1 MILPDLIM
9 VTHGGTDG
17 RGAGIVIAMSC
28 DNGSVSS
35 SVACFFANT
44 SLVVLICLL
53 LRR

>member
-1 MILPDLIM
+1 MILPDLVM
-9 VTHGGTDG
+9 VTPGGTDG
-17 RGAGIVIAMSC
+17 FGAGIVIAVSS
-28 DNGSVSS
+28 DDGSVSS